1 MATWNSWTRRWG
13 VAIVVAVSL
22 AVPTTGIAQTV
33 SSVEVVG
40 HQRVEIEAIRVNVTS
55 SAGSPVDESAID
67 RDIRAIYEMG
77 FFDDVWV
84 TAIPAGGGVA
94 LTYHVAERPYI
105 ERIEFKGVSN
115 VAEDDLAAVINV
127 TPRTI
132 FDPERVWVGL
142 EQARKF
148 YGAEG
153 YPDAKIDFHVDV
165 GPEGGATLVYH
176 VDEGDL
182 IRVEKIRFEGVSAFS
197 HRKLRKIMTTRERWM
212 FSFITGAGLLNE
224 DELATD
230 VDRLTA
236 FYYDQGY
243 IHARIDE
250 PRVERVDDG
259 LVLTMKVNEG
269 PLFHVR
275 SIAYG
280 GEVLLDEEDLASRVG
295 FVAGDVFRASKLRE
309 AVFSLTEG
317 YGDLGYAFAE
327 VTPETRTS
335 ETDSTVDVRFDVKA
349 GEIVTIRRIEVQG
362 NTKTR
367 DKVVRREIGLQEG
380 QKFSGSGLRRSK
392 SNVNRLGFFEEVDIT
407 TSRTDNPA
415 EVDVVVKVK
424 EGRTGTFSAGA
435 GFSSADALLFNARIA
450 EQNLFGRG
458 QRLVFNA
465 DLGSIRQNFQISF
478 TEPWFLNRPLAVGFD
493 IFDWRLQFDRFT
505 RGATGFALRA
515 SYPLRELGLRS
526 VYGFSLNQVRAGLE
540 YRLEQSEIRGV
551 SQSAPPDVKDEE
563 GTRLQSSMTPSL
575 ARNTLNHAFDPTR
588 GSRQTFSTEFAGL
601 GGEVEFTKIEVSG
614 RWYWP
619 AGKLPG
625 ERELTYSL
633 GTTIGYGWGQSGR
646 SGEDLPV
653 FDRYFPGG
661 MNSHRAFD
669 PRDMGP
675 TQEVCDEFGD
685 NCDREE
691 IGGSAELIVNNE
703 LIFPIVPEAGVKLV
717 GFVDIGQAYLK
728 DDAYDLGDLE
738 YGSGLEL
745 RWLSPFGPLRIS
757 YAWNLFPDSRE
768 DPSVVLF
775 SFGSP
780 F

>member
-1 MATWNSWTRRWG
+1 MNRRG
-13 VAIVVAVSL
+13 ARALLVAIAIVAVTL
-22 AVPTTGIAQTV
+22 VPAVAAAE
-33 SSVEVVG
+33 SVAAIWIDG
-40 HQRVEIEAIRVNVTS
+40 NKRVETGAIRVNITLQP
-55 SAGSPVDESAID
+55 GQLVDEAVID
-67 RDIRAIYEMG
+67 RDVRAIYDMG

-84 TAIPAGGGVA
+84 TAARRPEGAVVV
-94 LTYHVAERPYI
+94 YHVSERPYI
-105 ERIEFKGVSN
+105 ERIEFRGVDN

-132 FDPERVWVGL
+132 FDPQRVWTGL

-148 YGAEG
+148 YGGEG
-153 YPDAKIDFHVDV
+153 YPDAKIDFEVEV
-165 GPEGGATLVYH
+165 GPDNNATLVYR

-182 IRVEKIRFEGVSAFS
+182 IRVEDIRFEGVKAFKN
-197 HRKLRKIMTTRERWM
+197 RKLRKLMTTRERWV

-230 VDRLTA
+230 VERLTA

-250 PRVERVDDG
+250 PRVERVEDG
-259 LVLTMKVNEG
+259 LVVTIKVDEG

-275 SIAYG
+275 SIG
-280 GEVLLDEEDLASRVG
+280 FDGDLLMTEDDMRARLG
-295 FVAGDVFRASKLRE
+295 FTEGDVFRASLLRE

-317 YGDLGYAFAE
+317 YGDLGHAFAE
-327 VTPETRTS
+327 ITPDTRTAES
-335 ETDSTVDVRFDVKA
+335 GDQIDVRFNVKA
-349 GEIVTIRRIEVQG
+349 GEVVAIRRIEIQG

-367 DKVVRREIGLQEG
+367 DKVVRRELGLEEG

-392 SNVNRLGFFEEVDIT
+392 TNINRLGFFEEVELT
-407 TSRTDNPA
+407 TNRTDRPD
-415 EVDVVVKVK
+415 EVDVLVKVK
-424 EGRTGTFSAGA
+424 EGRTGAFSAGA
-435 GFSSADALLFNARIA
+435 GFSSADALLFNARVS

-458 QRLVFNA
+458 QRLIFNA
-465 DLGSIRQNFQISF
+465 DIGSIRQNFQISF
-478 TEPWFLNRPLAVGFD
+478 TEPWFLNRPLAVGID
-493 IFDWRLQFDRFT
+493 LFDWRLEFDRFT
-505 RGATGFALRA
+505 RGATGFALRG
-515 SYPLRELGLRS
+515 SYPLQELGLGS
-526 VYGFSLNQVRAGLE
+526 LYGLSLNRVRAGLE
-540 YRLEQSEIRGV
+540 YRLENARIDGV

-563 GTRLQSSMTPSL
+563 GTRLTSSMTPSL
-575 ARNTLNHAFDPTR
+575 SRNTLNHAFDPTG
-588 GSRQTFSTEFAGL
+588 GSRQILSAEFAGL
-601 GGEVEFTKIEVSG
+601 GGETDYIKIDASG

-619 AGKLPG
+619 AGNIPG
-625 ERELTYSL
+625 NRELTYSL
-633 GTTIGYGWGQSGR
+633 GAAIGSGVGDSGR
-646 SGEDLPV
+646 SGEELPV

-669 PRDMGP
+669 ARDMGP

-691 IGGSAELIVNNE
+691 IGGSAELVVNNE
-703 LIFPIVPEAGVKLV
+703 LIVPVVPDAGVKLV
-717 GFVDIGQAYLK
+717 LFFDVGQAYLR

-738 YGSGLEL
+738 YGVGTEV

-757 YAWNLFPDSRE
+757 YGWNLFPDDGE

>member
-1 MATWNSWTRRWG
+1 VRLSLRAWRWG
-13 VAIVVAVSL
+13 LVFATVTVFAGTAGAQVVTDVAVQ
-22 AVPTTGIAQTV
+22 GNR
-33 SSVEVVG
+33 
-40 HQRVEIEAIRVNVTS
+40 RVEMGAIRVNVTLV
-55 SAGSPVDESAID
+55 AGQKLDPAVVD

-84 TAIPAGGGVA
+84 TARPVGDGVA
-94 LTYHVAERPYI
+94 IVYHVGERPYI
-105 ERIEFKGVSN
+105 ERIDFKGVDN

-132 FDPERVWVGL
+132 FDPQRVWIGL

-148 YGAEG
+148 YSGEG
-153 YPDAKIDFHVDV
+153 YPDAKIEYTVDV
-165 GPEGGATLVYH
+165 GPDNNATLVYR
-176 VDEGDL
+176 VDEGEL
-182 IRVEKIRFEGVSAFS
+182 IRVEKIRFEGAKAFS
-197 HRKLRKIMTTRERWM
+197 KRKLRKIMTTRERW
-212 FSFITGAGLLNE
+212 FGSFLTGAGLLNE

-230 VDRLTA
+230 VERLTA

-259 LVLTMKVNEG
+259 LVVTMKIDEG

-275 SIAYG
+275 TISFAG
-280 GEVLLDEEDLASRVG
+280 DVLMTEQDMRSRLA
-295 FVAGDVFRASKLRE
+295 FKEGDVFRASQLRE
-309 AVFSLTEG
+309 GVFALTEG

-327 VTPETRTS
+327 ITPDTRTG
-335 ETDSTVDVRFDVKA
+335 ETVPEIDVRFAIKSGD
-349 GEIVTIRRIEVQG
+349 IVSIRRIEVQG

-367 DKVVRREIGLQEG
+367 DKVVRRELGLEEG
-380 QKFSGSGLRRSK
+380 QKFSGTGLRKSK
-392 SNVNRLGFFEEVDIT
+392 TNVNRLGFFEEVEIT
-407 TSRTDNPA
+407 TNRTDRPD
-415 EVDVVVKVK
+415 EVDVVVNVK
-424 EGRTGTFSAGA
+424 EGRTGAFSAGA
-435 GFSSADALLFNARIA
+435 GFSSADALLFNARIS

-465 DLGSIRQNFQISF
+465 DIGSIRQNFQISF

-493 IFDWRLQFDRFT
+493 LFDWRLQFDRFT
-505 RGATGFALRA
+505 RGATGFGLRA
-515 SYPLRELGLRS
+515 SYPLEELGLGS
-526 VYGFSLNQVRAGLE
+526 LYGLSLNRVRVGLE
-540 YRLEQSEIRGV
+540 YRLEQSRIDGV

-563 GTRLQSSMTPSL
+563 GTRLQSSLTPSIS
-575 ARNTLNHAFDPTR
+575 RNTLNHAFDPTR
-588 GSRQTFSTEFAGL
+588 GSRQTFQAEFAGL
-601 GGEVEFTKIEVSG
+601 GGDTEFIKLDASG

-619 AGKLPG
+619 VFKMPG
-625 ERELTYSL
+625 SSRSLLYSL
-633 GTTIGYGWGQSGR
+633 GASIGYGWGESGR

-669 PRDMGP
+669 ARDMGP

-685 NCDREE
+685 RCDREE
-691 IGGSAELIVNNE
+691 IGGSAELILNNE
-703 LIFPIVPEAGVKLV
+703 IIVPIVPDAGVNLV
-717 GFVDIGQAYLK
+717 LWFDIGQAYLK

-738 YGSGLEL
+738 YGIGPEV

-757 YAWNLFPDSRE
+757 YGWNLFPEGGE
-768 DPSVVLF
+768 DKSIVLF

>member
-1 MATWNSWTRRWG
+1 VFRIHRRAFTVLV
-13 VAIVVAVSL
+13 VAIALAATVHAQAETVASVAVD
-22 AVPTTGIAQTV
+22 GN
-33 SSVEVVG
+33 
-40 HQRVEIEAIRVNVTS
+40 QRVESGAILVNVSLTQ
-55 SAGSPVDESAID
+55 GGPLDEAAVD

-84 TAIPAGGGVA
+84 TAERTTAGTSIV
-94 LTYHVAERPYI
+94 YHVSERPYI

-132 FDPERVWVGL
+132 FDPQRVWVGL

-148 YGAEG
+148 YGGEG
-153 YPDAKIDFHVDV
+153 YPDAKIDFQVDV
-165 GPEGGATLVYH
+165 GPDNNATLVYR

-182 IRVEKIRFEGVSAFS
+182 IRVEKIQFEGVQAFGK
-197 HRKLRKIMTTRERWM
+197 RKLRKIMTTRERWI

-230 VDRLTA
+230 VERLTA

-259 LVLTMKVNEG
+259 LVVTMKVNEG
-269 PLFHVR
+269 PLFRVR
-275 SIAYG
+275 RIDYG
-280 GEVLLDEEDLASRVG
+280 GEVLLEEEELATRVG
-295 FVAGDVFRASKLRE
+295 FASGDVFRASKLRE

-327 VTPETRTS
+327 ITPDTRTS
-335 ETDSTVDVRFDVKA
+335 ETEPEIDVRFNIKA
-349 GEIVTIRRIEVQG
+349 GEIVSIRRIEVQG

-367 DKVVRREIGLQEG
+367 DKVVRREVGLEEG

-392 SNVNRLGFFEEVDIT
+392 ANINRLGFFEEVDIT
-407 TSRTDNPA
+407 TNRTDRPDQ
-415 EVDVVVKVK
+415 VDVVVKVK
-424 EGRTGTFSAGA
+424 EGRTGSFSAGA

-465 DLGSIRQNFQISF
+465 DIGSIRQNFQISF
-478 TEPWFLNRPLAVGFD
+478 TEPWFYNRPLAVGFD

-515 SYPLRELGLRS
+515 SYPLQELGLRS
-526 VYGFSLNQVRAGLE
+526 LYGLSFHRVRAGLE
-540 YRLEQSEIRGV
+540 YRLERSQIRGV

-563 GTRLQSSMTPSL
+563 GTRLQSSVTPSIV
-575 ARNTLNHAFDPTR
+575 RNTLNHAFDPTA
-588 GSRQTFSTEFAGL
+588 GSRQSFQASFAGL
-601 GGEVEFTKIEVSG
+601 GGDVSFTKLDAAG

-619 AGKLPG
+619 VGQIPG
-625 ERELTYSL
+625 PRELTYSF
-633 GTTIGYGWGQSGR
+633 GATIGYGWGESGR

-661 MNSHRAFD
+661 MNSHRAFNT
-669 PRDMGP
+669 RDMGP
-675 TQEVCDEFGD
+675 TQRVCDEFGD
-685 NCDREE
+685 RCDREE
-691 IGGSAELIVNNE
+691 IGGSAEILVSNEIIV
-703 LIFPIVPEAGVKLV
+703 PVVPEAGVKLV
-717 GFVDIGQAYLK
+717 GFLDIGQAYLRE
-728 DDAYDLGDLE
+728 DAYDLGDLK
-738 YGSGLEL
+738 YGAGLEL

-757 YAWNLFPDSRE
+757 YGWNLFPEGSE

>member
-1 MATWNSWTRRWG
+1 VRSAALARLF
-13 VAIVVAVSL
+13 AIVATALLVVAGESAAQVVSEVAVQ
-22 AVPTTGIAQTV
+22 GNR
-33 SSVEVVG
+33 
-40 HQRVEIEAIRVNVTS
+40 RVEGEAIRVNVTLVPGQ
-55 SAGSPVDESAID
+55 ALDPTVVD

-84 TAIPAGGGVA
+84 TSRSAGGGVA
-94 LTYHVAERPYI
+94 VVYHVAERPYV
-105 ERIEFKGVSN
+105 ERIDFKGVDN

-132 FDPERVWVGL
+132 FDPQRVWVGL

-148 YGAEG
+148 YGGEG
-153 YPDAKIDFHVDV
+153 YPDAKIEYSVEV
-165 GPEGGATLVYH
+165 GPDNNSTLVYH
-176 VDEGDL
+176 VDEGEL
-182 IRVEKIRFEGVSAFS
+182 IRVEKIRFEGINAFGK
-197 HRKLRKIMTTRERWM
+197 RKLSKIMTTRERW
-212 FSFITGAGLLNE
+212 FGSFLTGAGLLNE

-230 VDRLTA
+230 VERLTA

-259 LVLTMKVNEG
+259 LVVTMKVDEG

-275 SIAYG
+275 SIAFSG
-280 GEVLLDEEDLASRVG
+280 DVLMTEQDMTSRLG
-295 FVAGDVFRASKLRE
+295 FKEGDVFRASVLRE
-309 AVFSLTEG
+309 SVFALTEA

-327 VTPETRTS
+327 ITPDTRTG
-335 ETDSTVDVRFDVKA
+335 ETVPEIDVRFSIKS
-349 GEIVTIRRIEVQG
+349 GEIVSIRRIEVQG

-367 DKVVRREIGLQEG
+367 DRIVRRELGLEEG
-380 QKFSGSGLRRSK
+380 QKFSGTGLRKSK
-392 SNVNRLGFFEEVDIT
+392 ANVNRLGFFEEVEIT
-407 TSRTDNPA
+407 TNRTDRSD
-415 EVDVVVKVK
+415 EVDVVVNVK
-424 EGRTGTFSAGA
+424 EGRTGAFSAGA
-435 GFSSADALLFNARIA
+435 GFSSADALLFNARIS

-478 TEPWFLNRPLAVGFD
+478 TEPWFLNRPLAVGID
-493 IFDWRLQFDRFT
+493 VFDWRLQFDRFT
-505 RGATGFALRA
+505 RGATGFGLRA
-515 SYPLRELGLRS
+515 SYPLEELGLGNL
-526 VYGFSLNQVRAGLE
+526 YGLSFSRVRVGVE
-540 YRLEQSEIRGV
+540 YRLEQSRIDGV

-563 GTRLQSSMTPSL
+563 GTKLQSSVTPSL
-575 ARNTLNHAFDPTR
+575 TRNTLNHAFDPTR
-588 GSRQTFSTEFAGL
+588 GSRQTFQAEIAGL
-601 GGEVEFTKIEVSG
+601 GGDTEFVKLDASG

-619 AGKLPG
+619 VFKMPG
-625 ERELTYSL
+625 GSRDLLYSL
-633 GTTIGYGWGQSGR
+633 GASIGYGWGESGR

-669 PRDMGP
+669 ARDMGP

-685 NCDREE
+685 RCDREE
-691 IGGSAELIVNNE
+691 IGGSAELVLNNE
-703 LIFPIVPEAGVKLV
+703 IIIPVVPDAGVNLV
-717 GFVDIGQAYLK
+717 LWFDVGQAYLK
-728 DDAYDLGDLE
+728 EDAYDLGDLE
-738 YGSGLEL
+738 YGVGPEV

-757 YAWNLFPDSRE
+757 YGWNLFPDDGE
-768 DPSVVLF
+768 DTSLVLF